1 MASTIAAIT
10 TTGGGIVQTADASG
24 NLSLLSG
31 TTTIVAVTADGAT
44 VTGALAVSGTGA
56 LTLPVGTTA
65 QRPTPVAGMNRYNS
79 TLGVTEYYNGS
90 AWVSSSGSD
99 GAPLGTPASGNL
111 TNCTFPTLNQNT
123 SGNAATATT
132 ATTALALTS
141 GAILN
146 TPASGNL
153 SNCTGVPAGA
163 LPAGC
168 VVQVD
173 SYLTATQGTQTLSG
187 TDLIING
194 MTKVITPRRANSK
207 FLVTARWIG
216 EVVGAWDA
224 LFNIHMNGVRV
235 NVNGQGRGYGLATP
249 SQSYHLEDNNSTPE
263 TVNISTLVST
273 SSVVGTPI
281 TFSLV
286 ADYEGTSTIWNNRTF
301 TIPGNNYEKG
311 TSELIITEIGG

>member
-1 MASTIAAIT
+1 MASTIAALT
-10 TTGGGIVQTADASG
+10 TGGGGIVQTADASG

-31 TTTIVAVTADGAT
+31 DTTIVAMTATGAT
-44 VTGALAVSGTGA
+44 ITGALAVSGTGA

-65 QRPTPVAGMNRYNS
+65 QRPTPVTGMTRFNS
-79 TLGVTEYYNGS
+79 TSTATEYYNGS

-123 SGNAATATT
+123 SGTAAT

-153 SNCTGVPAGA
+153 TNCTGVPARA
-163 LPAGC
+163 LPAGSVLQ
-168 VVQVD
+168 VV
-173 SYLTATQGTQTLSG
+173 SYLTATQGSQTLSG
-187 TDLIING
+187 TDSIING
-194 MTKVITPRRANSK
+194 ITKIITPIRANSM

-216 EVVGAWDA
+216 EVPGAWDA

-235 NVNGQGRGYGLATP
+235 NVGGQGRGYGLATP
-249 SQSYHLEDNNSTPE
+249 SQSYVVDDNNSTPE

-273 SSVVGTPI
+273 SSVAGTPI

-286 ADYEGTSTIWNNRTF
+286 ADYEGTATLWNNRCF
-301 TIPGNNYEKG
+301 AALGGNYEKG